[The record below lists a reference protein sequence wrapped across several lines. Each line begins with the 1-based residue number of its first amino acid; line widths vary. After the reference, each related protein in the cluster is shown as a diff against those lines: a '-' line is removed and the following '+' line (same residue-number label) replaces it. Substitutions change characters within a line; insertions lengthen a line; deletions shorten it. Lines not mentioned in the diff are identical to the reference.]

1 MITYIQMLTRL
12 SKSVQLHSYMSL
24 QLVWLWFI
32 RVPSFWGASESV
44 SSQIR
49 LNERTLPA
57 SENTCV
63 ALWKSLKDCT
73 VIQHTCTYTYY
84 IDTCTQ
90 NTGQNTEKSSKGVPT
105 YTQIFSEGFLW
116 TGLES
121 LASHKYKNWFLRPF
135 VKWILVSVLKMK
147 YNVLSKRNIA
157 LHLFTMNSYF
167 SNLLSSSKLL
177 F

>member
-49 LNERTLPA
+49 LKDRTLPA
-57 SENTCV
+57 SEKTCV

-73 VIQHTCTYTYY
+73 VIQHTCTYMYY
-84 IDTCTQ
+84 IGTCTQ
-90 NTGQNTEKSSKGVPT
+90 KTGQNTEKSSRGVPT

-121 LASHKYKNWFLRPF
+121 LASHKYKNWFLKPF
-135 VKWILVSVLKMK
+135 VKWIPESVLKMK
-147 YNVLSKRNIA
+147 YNVLSKKNIA

-167 SNLLSSSKLL
+167 HPNNCFKTEI
-177 F
+177 